1 MSEETNVDTLQRITT
16 LEVKQEN
23 TDDKIDALLRSI
35 EKSIDVLS
43 KEVHSTKKELE
54 IVYREGMLDLRADL
68 NKNVSNNNK
77 RFEEIEGRVAVNE
90 KYRERLA
97 VYLSFGAVVL
107 GIFLTY
113 LKDIISWLF
122 NR

>member
-1 MSEETNVDTLQRITT
+1 MNKETDVDTLQRITT

-23 TDDKIDALLRSI
+23 TDDKIDSLLRSI
-35 EKSIDVLS
+35 EKSIDALS
-43 KEVHSTKKELE
+43 KEVHTTKKELE

-68 NKNVSNNNK
+68 NENVSKTNK
-77 RFEEIEGRVAVNE
+77 RFEAIEERVAVNE
-90 KYRERLA
+90 KHRERLA
-97 VYLSFGAVVL
+97 VYLSFGAIVL